1 MTENIKPSLKALI
14 GGGTFVTAPG
24 IYDLLSALVADTMPF
39 HALYMT
45 GYGISASHMGL
56 PDAGLTTYADMV
68 DRAGR
73 IAERVGKPLIA
84 DADTGYGGLLNVRH
98 TVRGYEAAGV
108 AAIQIEDQ
116 EMPKKCGHTLGRRVV
131 PLDDMVLKIRVA
143 VDARRSDETLIVAR
157 TDSRTAHGLDE
168 ALRRAEAYA
177 RAGADVIFVESPE
190 TEEEFARIGRA
201 VDTPLLAN
209 MVTFGRSPM
218 IPSARLKELG
228 FSIAIHPGIGFDV
241 AAEAMRRAYRH
252 LLDTGTSVGMD
263 VPLYSDAGDMH
274 ALVGFEEIWEFE
286 RKWDEIARRS
296 AAE

>member
-1 MTENIKPSLKALI
+1 MSDRAKPSLKALI
-14 GGGTFVTAPG
+14 QGGAFVTAPG
-24 IYDLLSALVADTMPF
+24 VYDLLSALVADTMPF

-73 IAERVGKPLIA
+73 IAERVSKPLIA

-157 TDSRTAHGLDE
+157 TDSRTALGLDE

-201 VDTPLLAN
+201 IDTPLLAN

-218 IPSARLKELG
+218 IPSARLQELG
-228 FSIAIHPGIGFDV
+228 FSIAIHPAIGFDV

-252 LLDTGTSVGMD
+252 LLDRGTSKDMD
-263 VPLYSDAGDMH
+263 VPLYAGEGGLH
-274 ALVGFEEIWEFE
+274 ALVGFEEVWEFE
-286 RKWDEIARRS
+286 RKWDEIARRP

>member
-1 MTENIKPSLKALI
+1 
-14 GGGTFVTAPG
+14 
-24 IYDLLSALVADTMPF
+24 
-39 HALYMT
+39 
-45 GYGISASHMGL
+45 
-56 PDAGLTTYADMV
+56 
-68 DRAGR
+68 
-73 IAERVGKPLIA
+73 
-84 DADTGYGGLLNVRH
+84 
-98 TVRGYEAAGV
+98 
-108 AAIQIEDQ
+108 
-116 EMPKKCGHTLGRRVV
+116 
-131 PLDDMVLKIRVA
+131 

-157 TDSRTAHGLDE
+157 TDSRTALGLDE

-201 VDTPLLAN
+201 IDTPLLAN

-228 FSIAIHPGIGFDV
+228 FSIAIHPGIGFDA

-252 LLDTGTSVGMD
+252 LLDTGTSDGMD
-263 VPLYSDAGDMH
+263 VPLYSDTGDMH
-274 ALVGFEEIWEFE
+274 ALVGFEEVWEFE